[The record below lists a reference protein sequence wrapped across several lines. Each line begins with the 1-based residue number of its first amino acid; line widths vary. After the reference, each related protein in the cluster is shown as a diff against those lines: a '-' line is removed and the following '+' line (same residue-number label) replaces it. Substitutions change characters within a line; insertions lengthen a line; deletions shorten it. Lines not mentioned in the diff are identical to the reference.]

1 MCSRMTEL
9 SGVWRSYVTTGP
21 PLNFNGLLMA
31 TGVVPQGRQVRPGH
45 IAGSLAPAV
54 LTYPQ
59 AGHTAFCF
67 RAGLARNGAF
77 L

>member
-9 SGVWRSYVTTGP
+9 SGVWRSYATTGP
-21 PLNFNGLLMA
+21 PLSFNGLLMA
-31 TGVVPQGRQVRPGH
+31 TGVPQGGQVRPGH

-59 AGHTAFCF
+59 VVHTAFCF